1 MEPLDSNDKHGIL
14 ARREDL
20 SLVTKEDVT
29 DEQIIDAAV
38 HLQQGQTR
46 YQNNTFVVGSQ
57 ITPYKKV
64 QQALLEL
71 ETRQH
76 GFTELQYKQR
86 LCTNNRKKIERSLK
100 LEQEREIPDE
110 LEIERLEIELEKAQ
124 YDERIYER
132 KYVTYDR
139 EIREFCDMVREH
151 MEDGQSVEHYRVTN
165 ETEDRKYWISRM
177 AKQAAVDVH
186 AVGRLGSG
194 NLDAILNMPKDDQ
207 LMTIKGAVEHATLLT
222 AGVER
227 MQQQLLPEVRN
238 IMEQEYDKLNLPRL
252 LGQELANEPMMLPEV
267 IQNNEPIPTKL
278 RIQSSRKPEA

>member
-1 MEPLDSNDKHGIL
+1 MVL
-14 ARREDL
+14 L
-20 SLVTKEDVT
+20 S
-29 DEQIIDAAV
+29 
-38 HLQQGQTR
+38 
-46 YQNNTFVVGSQ
+46 
-57 ITPYKKV
+57 
-64 QQALLEL
+64 
-71 ETRQH
+71 
-76 GFTELQYKQR
+76 LQYKQR

-110 LEIERLEIELEKAQ
+110 LEIERLEIEAE
-124 YDERIYER
+124 ENVNTMREFER
-132 KYVTYDR
+132 KYTTYDR

-186 AVGRLGSG
+186 AIGRLGSG

-227 MQQQLLPEVRN
+227 MQ
-238 IMEQEYDKLNLPRL
+238 
-252 LGQELANEPMMLPEV
+252 
-267 IQNNEPIPTKL
+267 
-278 RIQSSRKPEA
+278 SSNSSQK